1 MEFDLLGQ
9 KVAVERKPS
18 ANGPVTFPGSVPKRL
33 SDLIADSNGGD
44 SLKLAQWTRFLGEV
58 FFGLSN
64 TDKHASTFRMLFPY
78 FCRRESEGGMQQPF
92 EFFARQPPWQKNVAI
107 AYLLG
112 LNADLLSEMEK
123 LRLEESQLTKL
134 KKELKNSKIVGDVLG
149 RATNL
154 RGELAIAEKRIN
166 SLEAELKDYQVLP
179 EYRHIESEASNLA
192 RQLAEISDRNT
203 ADKRLIADLSETL
216 EVEQSPSV
224 DNLERLYASAGVQLP
239 DVSLKRLESVKE
251 FHKTVVRNRKAHLQ
265 GEINAAEQR
274 IQKRDSE
281 AKALSERQAQLMGLL
296 QTHGA
301 LDQFNRLE
309 EELGRQRI
317 TRDQLKKRLELVQKI
332 DRGAADI
339 NVKKATNHQKL
350 VNDFEERDER
360 LKEAKSMIT

>member
-1 MEFDLLGQ
+1 
-9 KVAVERKPS
+9 
-18 ANGPVTFPGSVPKRL
+18 
-33 SDLIADSNGGD
+33 
-44 SLKLAQWTRFLGEV
+44 
-58 FFGLSN
+58 
-64 TDKHASTFRMLFPY
+64 
-78 FCRRESEGGMQQPF
+78 MQQPF

>member
-1 MEFDLLGQ
+1 
-9 KVAVERKPS
+9 
-18 ANGPVTFPGSVPKRL
+18 
-33 SDLIADSNGGD
+33 
-44 SLKLAQWTRFLGEV
+44 
-58 FFGLSN
+58 
-64 TDKHASTFRMLFPY
+64 
-78 FCRRESEGGMQQPF
+78 
-92 EFFARQPPWQKNVAI
+92 
-107 AYLLG
+107 
-112 LNADLLSEMEK
+112 
-123 LRLEESQLTKL
+123 
-134 KKELKNSKIVGDVLG
+134 
-149 RATNL
+149 
-154 RGELAIAEKRIN
+154 
-166 SLEAELKDYQVLP
+166 VLP

>member
-1 MEFDLLGQ
+1 
-9 KVAVERKPS
+9 
-18 ANGPVTFPGSVPKRL
+18 
-33 SDLIADSNGGD
+33 
-44 SLKLAQWTRFLGEV
+44 
-58 FFGLSN
+58 
-64 TDKHASTFRMLFPY
+64 
-78 FCRRESEGGMQQPF
+78 MQQPF

-281 AKALSERQAQLMGLL
+281 AKALSEKQAQLMGLL